1 MSRLCNSDKFFS
13 TSWHLDSAAKC
24 TAAVC
29 CTHSVQ
35 SAVSKQIPFQISPQQ
50 SVSQCQCRL
59 HLAAIQLRHS
69 VSVRMLGHCSSF
81 DHDRAHFIMSGSVS
95 LRCLQARPLAGPLY
109 SLCSQNN
116 CQRFFC
122 SYCPCFQKARSFNF
136 VLSLWWFLFSFQKTN
151 YSDPRCLKVET
162 PLVPGSKQLLHRSC
176 GTLCK

>member
-13 TSWHLDSAAKC
+13 TSWHLDTAAKR
-24 TAAVC
+24 TGAVC
-29 CTHSVQ
+29 CTHCTVSSLPALNRFRFRYLLSNRCHNVSVGCIWPQ
-35 SAVSKQIPFQISPQQ
+35 SS
-50 SVSQCQCRL
+50 
-59 HLAAIQLRHS
+59 S

-151 YSDPRCLKVET
+151 CSDPRCLKVET